1 MQQNQQLED
10 YFKGSFIPN
19 IVAVKHKLRNIKA
32 FIFDWDGVFN
42 NGQKNIEGH
51 STFSEVD
58 AMGINLLRF
67 GYYLINKKLPITA
80 VITGENNQLA
90 FAYAKR
96 ENFDV
101 VYSRALNK
109 EKALVHLCQQYNL
122 TPSEVMFVFDDV
134 LDFSVAK
141 LAGLRM
147 MIGRSANP
155 MLLDFAEKNRLVDYI
170 TFNDGANNALREIC
184 EMILLMTNN
193 YNQVID
199 HRMKF
204 SETYQTYLDLR
215 RSNETLSF
223 FLQQQEIV
231 QSLLP

>member
-1 MQQNQQLED
+1 MQLNLQVED

-19 IVAVKHKLRNIKA
+19 LVSVKHKLRPIKA

-42 NGQKNIEGH
+42 NGEKNIEGH

-58 AMGINLLRF
+58 AMGINLMRF
-67 GYYLINKKLPITA
+67 GYYLINKTLPVTA

-90 FAYAKR
+90 FSYAQR

-101 VYSRALNK
+101 VYSKATNK
-109 EKALVHLCQQYNL
+109 EKALEHLCEQYNL
-122 TPSEVMFVFDDV
+122 SPTEVMFVFDDV

-155 MLLDFAEKNRLVDYI
+155 MLLEYAQKNRLVDYI
-170 TFNDGANNALREIC
+170 TQNDGSSNALREIC
-184 EMILLMTNN
+184 EMVLVLTNN
-193 YNQVID
+193 FNQVID

-204 SETYQTYLDLR
+204 SETYQSYLGLR
-215 RSNETLSF
+215 RKKETLSF
-223 FLQQQEIV
+223 LLQQQEIV
-231 QSLLP
+231 QSL

>member
-1 MQQNQQLED
+1 MQLNLQIED
-10 YFKGSFIPN
+10 YIKGSFIPN
-19 IVAVKHKLRNIKA
+19 LAAVRLKLRPIKA

-42 NGQKNIEGH
+42 NGEKNIEGH

-67 GYYLINKKLPITA
+67 GYYLINKTLPVTA

-101 VYSRALNK
+101 VYSRALHK
-109 EKALVHLCQQYNL
+109 EKSLEHLCKQYNV
-122 TPSEVMFVFDDV
+122 TPAEVMFVFDDV

-141 LAGLRM
+141 LSGLRM

-155 MLLDFAEKNRLVDYI
+155 MLLEYARKNRLVDYI
-170 TFNDGANNALREIC
+170 TYNDGGNNALREIC
-184 EMILLMTNN
+184 EMVLVMTNN
-193 YNQVID
+193 FTQVID

-215 RSNETLSF
+215 RKKETLSF
-223 FLQQQEIV
+223 LLQQQNIV
-231 QSLLP
+231 QSL